1 MPFAQNQTHADPLWT
16 SLAALVGVLLSVAA
30 CALACGYAPDA
41 LLVSLCTAHGRTA
54 VLIDPQTGAALRG
67 IEALAA
73 QTCPH
78 CALVG
83 ASGGAA
89 MAWLAAR
96 TRLTHIKARPA
107 L

>member
-1 MPFAQNQTHADPLWT
+1 MPFAQSKIHIDPLSI
-16 SLAALVGVLLSVAA
+16 SLAAGLGVLLSVAA

-41 LLVSLCTAHGRTA
+41 LMVSLCTAHGRA
-54 VLIDPQTGAALRG
+54 ILLIDPQTGAALNG

-73 QTCPH
+73 QICPH

-96 TRLTHIKARPA
+96 TRLTHIKAYAA